1 MDLLGVD
8 LRGERPAINRLRY
21 GTTLLKTAV
30 NLHLMYTHSVR
41 ISLIIH
47 CASLDRPVCECCIGK

>member
-1 MDLLGVD
+1 MDLSGVD

-21 GTTLLKTAV
+21 GAALLKTPV

-41 ISLIIH
+41 ISQIIQ
-47 CASLDRPVCECCIGK
+47 CASLDRPVCECCLGK